1 MKSSASRCAQRRS
14 GILSMASETDTR
26 VTNRAAEFFFYLEEV
41 VCLPLGMIM
50 YVIPETTTAFWPYA
64 IKPLASRMFGSMFL
78 ALAIAAILALR
89 DRRGISNSAVL
100 VTTWPIFL
108 TVAIAGTI
116 APGLQPSLGSWLLSA
131 FLLAMA
137 LTGFLLFVRRTGK
150 ATGPLD
156 RIPRGLRRAFLG
168 HAVIVTFFGLNMF
181 FLPSLAFSFWPW
193 RVSSTVM
200 RGLGG
205 LFLGTAAG
213 TAWACAQKY
222 RENVMALLLPYFA
235 FVGLVLLDVASS
247 WGVILAES
255 PGAQVT
261 LFWILVYAYVAA
273 YTAYFSVRQRS
284 WPVSVREGGKVKP
297 LTSWQKGS

>member
-1 MKSSASRCAQRRS
+1 
-14 GILSMASETDTR
+14 MASETDTR
-26 VTNRAAEFFFYLEEV
+26 LTNRATEFFLYLEDV
-41 VCLPLGMIM
+41 VCLPLGIIM

-78 ALAIAAILALR
+78 ALAIAAILDLR

-100 VTTWPIFL
+100 VTTWPIL
-108 TVAIAGTI
+108 LMVAIAGTI

-137 LTGFLLFVRRTGK
+137 LTGFLLFARRTGK

-213 TAWACAQKY
+213 TAWAGNQKD
-222 RENVMALLLPYFA
+222 RGSVMALLVPYFA
-235 FVGLVLLDVASS
+235 FLGLGLPGGAVRWAGVL
-247 WGVILAES
+247 
-255 PGAQVT
+255 
-261 LFWILVYAYVAA
+261 AA
-273 YTAYFSVRQRS
+273 R
-284 WPVSVREGGKVKP
+284 P
-297 LTSWQKGS
+297 